1 MYIELLFADFL
12 LIPAFGDGGG
22 RHFWKTTINH
32 ITFLHYNNRKVHYRS
47 QRTRVLVLL
56 QTVL

>member
-32 ITFLHYNNRKVHYRS
+32 ITFLHYNNRKVHYM
-47 QRTRVLVLL
+47 
-56 QTVL
+56 